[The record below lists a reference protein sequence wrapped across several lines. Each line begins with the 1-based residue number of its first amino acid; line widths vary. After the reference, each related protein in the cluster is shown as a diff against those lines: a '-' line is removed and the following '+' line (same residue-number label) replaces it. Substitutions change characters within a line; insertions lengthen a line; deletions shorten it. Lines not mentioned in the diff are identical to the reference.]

1 VGKEESARESRWSRI
16 VMFKDGSASSGWIA
30 SDKESYPTRVY
41 GVHHQYTSTK
51 HTGCN
56 QFITNLEI
64 HPILPVFPYGITHD
78 DGGEAGAL
86 EDVRG
91 PGLRRRGRRG
101 VQGGENADEDEEAI
115 HLPEDV
121 LCAGI
126 LEQDAVD
133 FGEGLLYST
142 CSCYR
147 QQCILLCM

>member
-1 VGKEESARESRWSRI
+1 MGLPVVVGSLLTRNRI
-16 VMFKDGSASSGWIA
+16 PHGSTEYIINIPVW
-30 SDKESYPTRVY
+30 
-41 GVHHQYTSTK
+41 K
-51 HTGCN
+51 HTECN
-56 QFITNLEI
+56 QPITNLEI
-64 HPILPVFPYGITHD
+64 YPILSVFPYGITHD

-86 EDVRG
+86 ENVRG

>member
-1 VGKEESARESRWSRI
+1 MGLPAVVGSLLTRNRI
-16 VMFKDGSASSGWIA
+16 PHGSTEYIINIPVW
-30 SDKESYPTRVY
+30 
-41 GVHHQYTSTK
+41 K
-51 HTGCN
+51 HTECN
-56 QFITNLEI
+56 QLITNLEI
-64 HPILPVFPYGITHD
+64 HPILSVFPYGITHN

-86 EDVRG
+86 KDVRG

-101 VQGGENADEDEEAI
+101 VQGGENADEDKEAV

-133 FGEGLLYST
+133 FGEGLLCST

-147 QQCILLCM
+147 QQCILLCI